1 MKIKVYIQPNSKKS
15 GYAGLHD
22 GMPKLKITAP
32 PVDGAANSEIIKI
45 FAKLLNIPKS
55 EIVISSGQASR
66 LKILDIN
73 TDKSHE
79 EITALLEKFQRSISP
94 W

>member
-15 GYAGLHD
+15 GYAGVYD
-22 GMPKLKITAP
+22 GLPKLKITAP
-32 PVDGAANSEIIKI
+32 PVDGAANAEIIKI
-45 FAKLLNIPKS
+45 FSKLLNIPKS
-55 EIVISSGQASR
+55 DIVISSGQASR

-79 EITALLEKFQRSISP
+79 EITALLEKF
-94 W
+94 

>member
-1 MKIKVYIQPNSKKS
+1 MKIKIYIQPNSKKS
-15 GYAGLHD
+15 GYAGLYD
-22 GMPKLKITAP
+22 GLPKLKITAP

-45 FAKLLNIPKS
+45 FSKILNIPKS
-55 EIVISSGQASR
+55 DIIISSGQASR

-79 EITALLEKFQRSISP
+79 EITALLEKF
-94 W
+94 

>member
-1 MKIKVYIQPNSKKS
+1 MKIKIYIQPNSKKS
-15 GYAGLHD
+15 GYAGLYD
-22 GMPKLKITAP
+22 GIPKLKITAP

-45 FAKLLNIPKS
+45 FSKLLNIPKS
-55 EIVISSGQASR
+55 DIVISSGQASR

-79 EITALLEKFQRSISP
+79 EITALLEKF
-94 W
+94 

>member
-32 PVDGAANSEIIKI
+32 PLDGAANAEIIKI
-45 FAKLLNIPKS
+45 FSKLLNIAKS
-55 EIVISSGQASR
+55 DITISSGQASR
-66 LKILDIN
+66 IKILDIN

>member
-1 MKIKVYIQPNSKKS
+1 MKIKIYIQPNSKKS
-15 GYAGLHD
+15 GYAGVYD
-22 GMPKLKITAP
+22 GIPKLKITAP

-45 FAKLLNIPKS
+45 FSKLLNIPKS
-55 EIVISSGQASR
+55 DIIISSGQASR

-79 EITALLEKFQRSISP
+79 EITALLEKF
-94 W
+94 

>member
-1 MKIKVYIQPNSKKS
+1 MKIKIYIQPNSKKS
-15 GYAGLHD
+15 GYAGLYD
-22 GMPKLKITAP
+22 GLPKLKITAP

-45 FAKLLNIPKS
+45 FSKLLNIPKS
-55 EIVISSGQASR
+55 DIIISSGQASR

-79 EITALLEKFQRSISP
+79 EITALLEKF
-94 W
+94 

>member
-1 MKIKVYIQPNSKKS
+1 MKIKVYIQPNSKKA
-15 GYAGLHD
+15 GYAGVYD

-45 FAKLLNIPKS
+45 FSKLLNIPKS

-79 EITALLEKFQRSISP
+79 EIIALLEKF
-94 W
+94 

>member
-15 GYAGLHD
+15 GYAGVYD
-22 GMPKLKITAP
+22 GLPKLKITAP
-32 PVDGAANSEIIKI
+32 PVDGAANAEIIKI
-45 FAKLLNIPKS
+45 FSKLLNIPKS
-55 EIVISSGQASR
+55 DIIISSGQASR

-79 EITALLEKFQRSISP
+79 EITALLEKF
-94 W
+94 

>member
-15 GYAGLHD
+15 GYAGVYD

-32 PVDGAANSEIIKI
+32 PVDGAANAEIIKI
-45 FAKLLNIPKS
+45 FSKLLNIPKS
-55 EIVISSGQASR
+55 DIVISSGQASR

-79 EITALLEKFQRSISP
+79 EITALLEKF
-94 W
+94 

>member
-15 GYAGLHD
+15 GYAGMYD
-22 GMPKLKITAP
+22 GLPKLKVTAP
-32 PVDGAANSEIIKI
+32 PASGAANAEIIKI
-45 FAKLLNIPKS
+45 FSKLLNTAKS
-55 EIVISSGQASR
+55 DIIISSGHASR

-79 EITALLEKFQRSISP
+79 EIINKIQSFGI
-94 W
+94 

>member
-15 GYAGLHD
+15 GYAGMYD
-22 GMPKLKITAP
+22 GLPKLKVTAP
-32 PVDGAANSEIIKI
+32 PASGAANAEIIKI
-45 FAKLLNIPKS
+45 FSKLLNVTKS
-55 EIVISSGQASR
+55 DIIISSGHASR

-79 EITALLEKFQRSISP
+79 EIINKIQSFGI
-94 W
+94 

>member
-1 MKIKVYIQPNSKKS
+1 MKIKIYIQPNSKKS
-15 GYAGLHD
+15 GYAGLYD
-22 GMPKLKITAP
+22 GIPKLKITAP

-45 FAKLLNIPKS
+45 FSKILNIPKS
-55 EIVISSGQASR
+55 DIIISSGQASR

-79 EITALLEKFQRSISP
+79 EITALLEKF
-94 W
+94 